1 MYSGE
6 LGEYLG
12 NIVLRF
18 LQGLITVGYKTI
30 KSQNAVFVRGGG
42 EGGSGNAGE
51 WVLSLSL

>member
-12 NIVLRF
+12 NIILRF
-18 LQGLITVGYKTI
+18 LQGLITVGYKTL